1 MALFDSARTK
11 KAAEDAKKAAEE
23 AARIA
28 KAQANLA
35 RNTASQQATRAD
47 KAEKELQEMKAAE
60 ASRKVQADIIAKRQA
75 AAASVKPASGTGGPL
90 GGFIPG
96 TGIRV
101 TPTAQPSAVATY
113 TVKKGDTLGAIAK
126 QFYGVTGPKYWNLI
140 QAANKDIIKDVNV
153 ISPGQVFKIPALPE
167 ELKKK

>member
-1 MALFDSARTK
+1 MALFDSAKTK
-11 KAAEDAKKAAEE
+11 KAAEDAKKASEE

-35 RNTASQQATRAD
+35 RNTASQQAARAY
-47 KAEKELQEMKAAE
+47 KAEKELQEMKSAKARQEIIDKQKAMQAGTRPAPARPAAGVG
-60 ASRKVQADIIAKRQA
+60 SPMG
-75 AAASVKPASGTGGPL
+75 S
-90 GGFIPG
+90 FIPG
-96 TGIRV
+96 MKIA
-101 TPTAQPSAVATY
+101 PTAQPSSVATY
-113 TVKKGDTLGAIAK
+113 TVKKGDTLSAIAK

-153 ISPGQVFKIPALPE
+153 IYPGQVFKIPVLPE

>member
-1 MALFDSARTK
+1 MALFESAKAK

-23 AARIA
+23 AARVA

-35 RNTASQQATRAD
+35 RNTASQQTARAE
-47 KAEKELQEMKAAE
+47 KAEKELKEMKAA
-60 ASRKVQADIIAKRQA
+60 KVRQEILAKP
-75 AAASVKPASGTGGPL
+75 KPVTGVPGAPRVAPGMAGIGIGPL
-90 GGFIPG
+90 
-96 TGIRV
+96 
-101 TPTAQPSAVATY
+101 SAKSAGVVASY
-113 TVKKGDTLGAIAK
+113 TVKKGDTLSAIAK

-153 ISPGQVFKIPALPE
+153 ISPGQVFKIPLLPE